1 MLARAAAA
9 DRRAGV
15 VAGGGADPALAEA
28 IRCYRRVLMAD
39 PTHALAHLSLGR
51 ALHRQGDHVGAEGH
65 YRLAALCGGSQA
77 ALPWFNLAVL
87 LEDLG
92 RRAEAVAH
100 YQAARERAL
109 AAGDHA
115 LLDDATGN
123 LVALL
128 HAGADV
134 WSQRE
139 AVRVLAESRKQRGRG

>member
-1 MLARAAAA
+1 MASPWSHPGRT
-9 DRRAGV
+9 AGV
-15 VAGGGADPALAEA
+15 AAPRPAPTCWRGPPPRIAGPASSPAVALP
-28 IRCYRRVLMAD
+28 
-39 PTHALAHLSLGR
+39 
-51 ALHRQGDHVGAEGH
+51 RQGDHVGAEGH